1 MEDFKL
7 TFASNLI
14 RLRNDAGMTQA
25 ELGEKLNYSDKSVSK
40 WERAESLPDAFV
52 LQKIA
57 GIFGVTIDYLVTGHD
72 AWEPQSD
79 IPPKKEFTFNTTVV
93 MWVVLAGIWTL
104 ALLCFVI
111 LWLLGRTEWMILIST
126 VPVSLIASLV
136 MNSVWNAGRYNRFL
150 VAALVLSLILLV
162 YLSLWRIHPWQLFLV
177 AVPAEI
183 VVFLS
188 FHIKNRFENR

>member
-72 AWEPQSD
+72 AW
-79 IPPKKEFTFNTTVV
+79 
-93 MWVVLAGIWTL
+93 
-104 ALLCFVI
+104 
-111 LWLLGRTEWMILIST
+111 
-126 VPVSLIASLV
+126 
-136 MNSVWNAGRYNRFL
+136 
-150 VAALVLSLILLV
+150 
-162 YLSLWRIHPWQLFLV
+162 
-177 AVPAEI
+177 
-183 VVFLS
+183 
-188 FHIKNRFENR
+188 

>member
-1 MEDFKL
+1 
-7 TFASNLI
+7 
-14 RLRNDAGMTQA
+14 
-25 ELGEKLNYSDKSVSK
+25 
-40 WERAESLPDAFV
+40 
-52 LQKIA
+52 
-57 GIFGVTIDYLVTGHD
+57 
-72 AWEPQSD
+72 
-79 IPPKKEFTFNTTVV
+79 

-126 VPVSLIASLV
+126 VPASLIASLV

>member
-72 AWEPQSD
+72 AWEPRSD
-79 IPPKKEFTFNTTVV
+79 TPPKKEFTFNTTVV

-111 LWLLGRTEWMILIST
+111 LWLLGRTEWLILVST

-188 FHIKNRFENR
+188 FHIKNHFENR